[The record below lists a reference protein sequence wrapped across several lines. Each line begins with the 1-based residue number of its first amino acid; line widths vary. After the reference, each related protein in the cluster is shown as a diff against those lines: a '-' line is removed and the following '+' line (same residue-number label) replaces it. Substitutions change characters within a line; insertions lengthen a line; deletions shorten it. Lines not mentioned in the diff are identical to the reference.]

1 MPTLGGMAQISRPFQ
16 IALIAVCLL
25 AGVWFFAL
33 NGHSTS
39 TSSSTP
45 PAPSPVTVAHSV
57 SPSTTAAAKAT
68 GSSAASSEKGA
79 APSTHIYHGPVPGLE
94 GLTRDVSRAHKA
106 VAKVHETPTAP
117 AAKST
122 TAKPTTV
129 AAKTTTATAKHST
142 ATTNT
147 SAPAAKTSAPAAKA
161 STPTSTATAP
171 KTVKQQPIKS
181 QAGAGRTPAQQL
193 LVERALKEGKVAVIL
208 FWNPKGAED
217 KVVSEE
223 LKLLEA
229 IHHLIKPIA
238 GEPRLRRALQH
249 SGLELTK
256 SFAAFQ
262 ATAKQVTGYG
272 TITRDIQIAQT
283 PTVLIIDKQGKT
295 IVLTGLQDAFSIEQ
309 AIDEAR
315 HL

>member
-1 MPTLGGMAQISRPFQ
+1 MAQISRPFQ
-16 IALIAVCLL
+16 IALVAVCLL

-39 TSSSTP
+39 TSSSTS
-45 PAPSPVTVAHSV
+45 APSPVTVAHSV
-57 SPSTTAAAKAT
+57 SPSSTAAAKAT
-68 GSSAASSEKGA
+68 ASSGAGSEKGA

-106 VAKVHETPTAP
+106 VAKVHETPTTP
-117 AAKST
+117 AAKS
-122 TAKPTTV
+122 TTV